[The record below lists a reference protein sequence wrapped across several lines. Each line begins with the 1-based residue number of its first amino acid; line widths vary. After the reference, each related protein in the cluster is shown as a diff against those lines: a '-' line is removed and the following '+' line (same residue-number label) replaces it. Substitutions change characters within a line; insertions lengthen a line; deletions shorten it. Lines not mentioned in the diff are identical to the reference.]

1 MNHSQLFYFKG
12 RVRYLF
18 LALLLASVLLPACSR
33 AAPDGTTTLTPEN
46 SSPVANPSPSFVPT
60 FEPVPTQ
67 TESPQLPLAVRVN
80 GSGITQEEYTA
91 ELSRYQQVVGREL
104 TAEDRQLVMD
114 DLINQT
120 LLAQA
125 ALKNGFSLSAA
136 ELQERLDRL
145 ADQTSSST
153 LADWLAANGYSED
166 SFRQQL
172 TRAIEAAWMRDQIV
186 SQVPQTAEQV
196 HARQILLRSAAEAEQ
211 VLADLQAGGNFDNLA
226 KAADPLTGG
235 DMGWFPRG
243 FLFSPA
249 LEEAAFKLEPGQFSA
264 VIQTLAGFHIISV
277 IEKDPQHPL
286 NPQARLALQEKAVQE
301 WITVE
306 RQQSQ
311 IEKISP

>member
-1 MNHSQLFYFKG
+1 M
-12 RVRYLF
+12 
-18 LALLLASVLLPACSR
+18 
-33 AAPDGTTTLTPEN
+33 
-46 SSPVANPSPSFVPT
+46 PT
-60 FEPVPTQ
+60 SEPVPTQ
-67 TESPQLPLAVRVN
+67 TEPPQLPLAVRVN

-91 ELSRYQQVVGREL
+91 ELNRYQQVVGREL
-104 TAEDRQLVMD
+104 NAEDRQLVMD

-211 VLADLQAGGNFDNLA
+211 VLADLQAGAPQQARENFDNLA

-249 LEEAAFKLEPGQFSA
+249 LEEAAFKLEPGQFST

-286 NPQARLALQEKAVQE
+286 NPQARLALQEKAVQD
-301 WITVE
+301 WITAE

>member
-12 RVRYLF
+12 RVWYLF
-18 LALLLASVLLPACSR
+18 LALLLASVALPACSR

-60 FEPVPTQ
+60 VETVPTQ
-67 TESPQLPLAVRVN
+67 TEPPQLPLAVRVN

-277 IEKDPQHPL
+277 IEKDPQHAL
-286 NPQARLALQEKAVQE
+286 NPQARLALQEKAVQD
-301 WITVE
+301 WITAE